1 MRITVIGCGY
11 VGLVTAACFAEM
23 GNHVT
28 CVDQN
33 SQRID
38 ALSKGI
44 CPLYEP
50 GMDAMLAT
58 NISGRRL
65 TFATQLRE
73 ALQGVEIVFI
83 AVGTPCSDDGSADV
97 SQVLG
102 VAAELGQLLNNPA
115 VVVCKSTSPVGTACR
130 VEAILDQQC
139 QRRQVSWRP
148 VVISNPE
155 FLKEGAAISDFMR
168 PDRIIIGSNSD
179 QANALMRELYAP
191 FIRNHE
197 RILFMGRRDAE
208 LSKYA
213 ANAFLASRI
222 SFMNELAGLSSQLGV
237 DIEQVRRG
245 IGSDSRIGHHF
256 IYAGCGYGGSCF
268 PKDIKALLHMGKEYG
283 EPMGMLH
290 AVENRN
296 EKQKQWL
303 LQQVIEH
310 RGPDLQGT
318 TIAIW
323 GLAFKP
329 GTDDIRDAPSL
340 VLIEGLL
347 EAGATIQAYDPVA
360 MGKIAE
366 RYPVQVD
373 QNQLQLMN
381 EPYVALQNADALVL
395 ITEWKQFRQ
404 PDFNT
409 MKKHMRRP
417 LIIDGRNQYDP
428 EMVREYGIE
437 YAGVGRIAVKTQS
450 QPVLRQVV

>member
-65 TFATQLRE
+65 TFTTQLRE

-290 AVENRN
+290 AVETRN

-310 RGPDLQGT
+310 RGPDLNGT

-366 RYPVQVD
+366 RYPAQVA

-381 EPYVALQNADALVL
+381 EPYIALQNADALVL

-437 YAGVGRIAVKTQS
+437 YAGVGRIALKTQS

>member
-33 SQRID
+33 SERID
-38 ALSKGI
+38 ALSNGV

-50 GMDAMLAT
+50 GMEAMLAT
-58 NISGRRL
+58 NLSGRRL
-65 TFATQLRE
+65 AFTTQLND
-73 ALQGVEIVFI
+73 ALQDVEVVFI
-83 AVGTPCSDDGSADV
+83 AVGTPCSDDGSADI
-97 SQVLG
+97 SQVLS

-130 VEAILDQQC
+130 VEAILEQQC
-139 QRRQVSWRP
+139 QRRQLSWRP

-155 FLKEGAAISDFMR
+155 FLKEGAAIGDFMR
-168 PDRIIIGSNSD
+168 PDRIIIGSSSEP
-179 QANALMRELYAP
+179 ANALMRELYAP
-191 FIRNHE
+191 FVRNHE

-237 DIEQVRRG
+237 DIEQVRRA

-268 PKDIKALLHMGKEYG
+268 PKDIKALLHMGKEHG
-283 EPMGMLH
+283 EDMSMLH
-290 AVENRN
+290 AVEARN
-296 EKQKQWL
+296 DKQKHWL
-303 LQQVIEH
+303 LQQITQ
-310 RGPDLQGT
+310 RLGANLQGKI
-318 TIAIW
+318 IALW

-340 VLIEGLL
+340 VLIDGLL
-347 EAGATIQAYDPVA
+347 RAGATIHAYDPVA
-360 MGKIAE
+360 MSKIAE
-366 RYPVQVD
+366 RYSLPVSRGQI
-373 QNQLQLMN
+373 QLMD
-381 EPYVALQNADALVL
+381 EPYVTLQNADALVL
-395 ITEWKQFRQ
+395 VTEWKQFRQ
-404 PDFNT
+404 PDFSN
-409 MKKHMRRP
+409 MRKHMRLP

-428 EMVREYGIE
+428 TQVREHGFE
-437 YAGVGRIAVKTQS
+437 YAGVGRAAPKKHS

>member
-28 CVDQN
+28 CVDQS

-38 ALSKGI
+38 ALSKGS

-65 TFATQLRE
+65 TFTTQLRE

-290 AVENRN
+290 AVETRN

-347 EAGATIQAYDPVA
+347 EAGATIKAYDPVA

-366 RYPVQVD
+366 RYPNQVE
-373 QNQLQLMN
+373 QKQLQLMN
-381 EPYVALQNADALVL
+381 EPYIALQNADALVL

>member
-28 CVDQN
+28 CVDK
-33 SQRID
+33 SIQRID

-50 GMDAMLAT
+50 GMDAMLAS
-58 NISGRRL
+58 NIRGRRL
-65 TFATQLRE
+65 AFTTQLRE

-102 VAAELGQLLNNPA
+102 VAAELGQLLNSPA

-168 PDRIIIGSNSD
+168 PDRIIIGSDSD

-268 PKDIKALLHMGKEYG
+268 PKDIKALIHMGKQHG
-283 EPMGMLH
+283 ETLAMLS
-290 AVENRN
+290 AVEARN
-296 EKQKQWL
+296 DQQKHWL
-303 LQQVIEH
+303 LSQLTE
-310 RGPDLQGT
+310 RLGSRLQGKI
-318 TIAIW
+318 IALW

-340 VLIEGLL
+340 VLIDGLL
-347 EAGATIQAYDPVA
+347 NAGATIQAFDPVA
-360 MGKIAE
+360 MSKIAE
-366 RYPVQVD
+366 HYPAQIA
-373 QNQLQLMN
+373 QKQLLLMN
-381 EPYVALQNADALVL
+381 EPYLALRDADALVL
-395 ITEWKQFRQ
+395 VTEWKQFRQ
-404 PDFNT
+404 PDFSS
-409 MKKHMRRP
+409 MKKQMHRP

-428 EMVREYGIE
+428 SQVRAHGFE
-437 YAGVGRIAVKTQS
+437 YAGVGRPEGETMQL
-450 QPVLRQVV
+450 PELRQVV